1 MKSMTGFGAGEHAVV
16 PRGKVHVELR
26 ALNHRFLVVRVRA
39 NRELA
44 DLVTHTEMLA
54 RERFARGRI
63 EIVVRGEGLAA
74 AAPVLDRD
82 RAREAWKQIVELRDA
97 VAPGEPVPLSLLSV
111 VPDLFVV
118 NEHAS
123 EELLPP
129 LRGALDAAA
138 ADLDAMRSKEGA
150 ALERVLRA
158 HLARAL
164 ELATA
169 VAAHAPEALVT
180 AQKRLRER
188 VARLVSSPDVD
199 PARLEQ
205 EIAILAD
212 RSDVAEEIARLR
224 SHAEQLAQLFSDEA
238 PAGRRIDF
246 LLQEMT
252 REANTIGSKS
262 ADVAIARTVVEL
274 KAEIERMR
282 EQAQNV
288 E

>member
-1 MKSMTGFGAGEHAVV
+1 MTGFGVGEHAVK
-16 PRGKVHVELR
+16 PRGKLHVELR
-26 ALNHRFLVVRVRA
+26 ALNHRFLEVRVRA
-39 NRELA
+39 SKELA
-44 DLVTHTEMLA
+44 DLAAHTELLA
-54 RERFARGRI
+54 RERFSRGRI
-63 EIVVRGEGLAA
+63 EIVLHAEGLVT
-74 AAPVLDRD
+74 AAPVLDRE
-82 RAREAWKQIVELRDA
+82 RAREAWNQLVQLRDA

-111 VPDLFVV
+111 VPDLFTVS
-118 NEHAS
+118 EHAG
-123 EELLPP
+123 EELREP

-150 ALERVLRA
+150 SLERVLRA
-158 HLARAL
+158 HLARI
-164 ELATA
+164 ESLASD
-169 VAAHAPEALVT
+169 VSKHAPEALAA
-180 AQKRLRER
+180 AQKRLRDRVER
-188 VARLVSSPDVD
+188 LAATEAD
-199 PARLEQ
+199 PARVAQ
-205 EIAILAD
+205 EVAILAD

-224 SHAEQLAQLFSDEA
+224 SHAEQLAQLFSEDA
-238 PAGRRIDF
+238 PVGRRIDF